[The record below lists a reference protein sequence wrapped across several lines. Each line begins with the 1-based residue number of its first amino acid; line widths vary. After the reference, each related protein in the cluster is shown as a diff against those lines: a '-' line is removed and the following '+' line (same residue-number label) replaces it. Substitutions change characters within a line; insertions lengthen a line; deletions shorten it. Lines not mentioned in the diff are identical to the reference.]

1 MQRHLLSERR
11 QAFFGHIRATDCL
24 PTYHLVRIIRSK
36 DCYCVRV
43 RAAALRNLVG
53 KASLDVTQG
62 RPFAERRRLVRK
74 HYDV

>member
-11 QAFFGHIRATDCL
+11 QAFFGHIRATHCL
-24 PTYHLVRIIRSK
+24 PAYHLVRIIRSK
-36 DCYCVRV
+36 DCYSVRV

-53 KASLDVTQG
+53 IASLDVTQG
-62 RPFAERRRLVRK
+62 RPFAERRRLVRQ